1 MYVCYLRNDNEIDV
15 ERCRISLREKSPVTL
30 FTLDSG
36 GRVACLTGLVH
47 SIQFDR
53 KRAVGKRW
61 RVEMELATVASI
73 G

>member
-1 MYVCYLRNDNEIDV
+1 MYVCYLRDDNEIDV
-15 ERCRISLREKSPVTL
+15 ERCRISLRNKSAVTL

-36 GRVACLTGLVH
+36 GRVACLTGVVQ

-61 RVEMELATVASI
+61 RVEMDLVTVASI

>member
-1 MYVCYLRNDNEIDV
+1 MHVCYLREDNEIEV
-15 ERCRISLREKSPVTL
+15 ERCRMSLRDKSPVTL
-30 FTLDSG
+30 FTLDNG
-36 GRVACLTGLVH
+36 GHVACLTGVVQ

-61 RVEMELATVASI
+61 RVEMDLSTVASI